1 MRKDTICIQSRVIYR
16 YDFESTIKWRQGIA
30 AVSSDPT
37 VTLTVGASI
46 DQNKPVRSVVDVE
59 FYDGNGNKF
68 DLTQHNAIV
77 ALNSLNHWTGA
88 SYVDSGD
95 KTSCPTVE
103 AKDKDGNTVRGTWD
117 PYAEMVL
124 NEHWKQCGCC

>member
-1 MRKDTICIQSRVIYR
+1 MLQQIKD
-16 YDFESTIKWRQGIA
+16 
-30 AVSSDPT
+30 
-37 VTLTVGASI
+37 
-46 DQNKPVRSVVDVE
+46 KPVKVAVDVE

-95 KTSCPTVE
+95 KPRALTVE
-103 AKDKDGNTVRGTWD
+103 AKDKMATPFVELGTHMQ
-117 PYAEMVL
+117 MV
-124 NEHWKQCGCC
+124 HP